1 MNSTE
6 NQPFINDGF
15 SDIKNSLHL
24 QPGLNVGHLNA
35 EGLRGKLP
43 AIKLL
48 LLETG
53 LDIFAITETKLPSN
67 VSNEEIGTDSYFV
80 ARKDRDSNGGG
91 VLLYYKQTL
100 TAYEETKLK
109 VPSEMEGI
117 WINVNSQSQTWLV
130 ACVYRP
136 PDKHSFYGLFNE
148 TLEKVWLTRKNL
160 LVMGDLNSDM

>member
-1 MNSTE
+1 MARR
-6 NQPFINDGF
+6 I
-15 SDIKNSLHL
+15 LR
-24 QPGLNVGHLNA
+24 A

-43 AIKLL
+43 EIKLL

-53 LDIFAITETKLPSN
+53 LDILAITETKLPSN
-67 VSNEEIGTDSYFV
+67 VSDEEIGIDGYFV

-109 VPSEMEGI
+109 VQSKMEAI
-117 WINVNSQSQTWLV
+117 WINVNSRSQTCLV

-136 PDKHSFYGLFNE
+136 RTNIRFTAYLMKPWRKYG
-148 TLEKVWLTRKNL
+148 
-160 LVMGDLNSDM
+160 